1 MLDRKLV
8 IVCLFLSFTLILAGP
23 AQDGQN
29 NNQNLEAN
37 IPLQRGLS
45 VTKKHH
51 KRSYKRNCVL
61 WVRHR
66 SRRNCAQV

>member
-8 IVCLFLSFTLILAGP
+8 IVCLFLSFTLILAS

-37 IPLQRGLS
+37 IPLQPGLS
-45 VTKKHH
+45 VTKKHR